1 MSRYSDHIDDEY
13 DGFSIESSDAET
25 VNFSSPTP
33 PERPPQ
39 PRRTVRVSTQDVIED
54 EPAPQP
60 NTDGKRK
67 AAYVAIAVLSMFIVS
82 AGSILAYRYVDHRND
97 QLDHADGTSASVSTT
112 TVTTAPPSAD
122 VQSALMQQR
131 LQTVEEQ
138 LKIAREDRDKA
149 IEDVNK
155 LKEAN
160 KKMADEYKAERE
172 AEGRD
177 NSNTAATTTVIQEA
191 APTTVT
197 VTQTAEPAPQQRT
210 QSNPQP
216 SGGGG
221 NNPNRVDNLTDLFR

>member
-33 PERPPQ
+33 PEHPPQ

-82 AGSILAYRYVDHRND
+82 AGSILAYRYIDHRND

-216 SGGGG
+216 SGGG

>member
-1 MSRYSDHIDDEY
+1 
-13 DGFSIESSDAET
+13 
-25 VNFSSPTP
+25 
-33 PERPPQ
+33 
-39 PRRTVRVSTQDVIED
+39 
-54 EPAPQP
+54 
-60 NTDGKRK
+60 
-67 AAYVAIAVLSMFIVS
+67 
-82 AGSILAYRYVDHRND
+82 
-97 QLDHADGTSASVSTT
+97 
-112 TVTTAPPSAD
+112 
-122 VQSALMQQR
+122 MQQR

-177 NSNTAATTTVIQEA
+177 NSNTSATTTVIQEA

-216 SGGGG
+216 SGGG